1 MEATYTERTETPD
14 ADDVAFLDTDIL
26 DTWRRWN
33 QMTSEKLDVPQ
44 AIGRDLQW

>member
-1 MEATYTERTETPD
+1 MEVTYTERTETPD
-14 ADDVAFLDTDIL
+14 ADDVAFLDTDVL

-33 QMTSEKLDVPQ
+33 QMMSEKLDAPQ